1 MSFAAPAFVVM
12 NLSSSSDDSSL
23 AAPPC
28 HDARLLTRGG
38 PLARIVLDGQIYSLR
53 ITRAEKLILTK

>member
-12 NLSSSSDDSSL
+12 NLSSL
-23 AAPPC
+23 ADQSAEAIPPC
-28 HDARLLTRGG
+28 HDARSLTRGG
-38 PLARIVLDGQIYSLR
+38 PLARIVLDGQIYTLR